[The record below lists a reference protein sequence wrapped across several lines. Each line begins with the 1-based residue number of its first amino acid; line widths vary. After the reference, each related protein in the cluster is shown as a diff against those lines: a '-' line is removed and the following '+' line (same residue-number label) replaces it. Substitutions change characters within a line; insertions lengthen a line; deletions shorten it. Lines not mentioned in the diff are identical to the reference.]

1 MLFLKDGRMLLQG
14 EADALRAEHG
24 SSLDALFRKVYAS

>member
-1 MLFLKDGRMLLQG
+1 VVFLKSGRVLLQG
-14 EADALRAEHG
+14 AADGLRAEHD